1 MNIDELIKAIKEI
14 NPEAKTLGLKKA
26 ELEALLTELQ
36 AKATNPE
43 QGQAAAE
50 GTPADP
56 AADTSSAVVNENPAL
71 VNNSGEN
78 VNENPDVVNNS
89 GDVVNNS
96 GDVVNNGNEVAMQRT
111 PEQMAEDLKKAA
123 FELDVIKSNESE
135 SVPRETIPE
144 DLIKNDIADAKLN
157 PAFYVVSEGRAI
169 TSKRGILAAGEAVEA
184 RDFVGGEDT
193 LKSLLER
200 GLIQ

>member
-1 MNIDELIKAIKEI
+1 MNIEELIKAIKEI
-14 NPEAKTLGLKKA
+14 NPEAKTSGLKKA

-43 QGQAAAE
+43 QGQAAGVE

-71 VNNSGEN
+71 VSNSGES
-78 VNENPDVVNNS
+78 VNENPDA
-89 GDVVNNS
+89 VNNS

-123 FELDVIKSNESE
+123 FELDAIKSNESE
-135 SVPRETIPE
+135 SVPRETSPE
-144 DLIKNDIADAKLN
+144 DLIKNNIAAAALTT
-157 PAFYVVSEGRAI
+157 AFYVVAEGKAI
-169 TSKRGILAAGEAVEA
+169 TSKRGILPAGEAVEA
-184 RDFVGGEDT
+184 RDFVGGEET
-193 LKSLLER
+193 INSLLER
-200 GLIQ
+200 GLVE